1 MVGAGSWLYI
11 TFCILK
17 QIEINLRDDICLV
30 IFLTHQERGTRMS
43 FVSDILEFND
53 QFVDQRQ
60 YEQYLTDKFPEK
72 KVAILTCMDTRL
84 VELLPKA
91 LNLRNG
97 DAKFIKNAGAVLT
110 QPFGS
115 AMRSILIAI
124 HEMGAKEVL
133 VIGHHG
139 CGMTQLDSGALV
151 KKFKENGISDVVLD
165 TLENS
170 GIRMEKF
177 LKGFDKPEDGVRHS
191 VGMIRRH
198 PLVPSFVPVHGF
210 LIHPETGKLE
220 WLINGY
226 EQAQEK

>member
-1 MVGAGSWLYI
+1 
-11 TFCILK
+11 
-17 QIEINLRDDICLV
+17 
-30 IFLTHQERGTRMS
+30 MS
-43 FVSDILEFND
+43 FVSDILEFNE
-53 QFVDQRQ
+53 QFVQEKK

-97 DAKFIKNAGAVLT
+97 DAKFIKNAGAILT

-139 CGMTQLDSGALV
+139 CGMTQLDSASLV
-151 KKFKENGISDVVLD
+151 EKFKKNGISDVVLS

-170 GIRMEKF
+170 GIRMERF
-177 LKGFDKPEDGVRHS
+177 LKGFDKPEDGVKHS
-191 VGMIRRH
+191 VGMIRKH
-198 PLVPSFVPVHGF
+198 PLVPDFIPVHGF
-210 LIHPETGKLE
+210 LIHPDTGKLE
-220 WLINGY
+220 WIINGY
-226 EQAQEK
+226 QSENEQ